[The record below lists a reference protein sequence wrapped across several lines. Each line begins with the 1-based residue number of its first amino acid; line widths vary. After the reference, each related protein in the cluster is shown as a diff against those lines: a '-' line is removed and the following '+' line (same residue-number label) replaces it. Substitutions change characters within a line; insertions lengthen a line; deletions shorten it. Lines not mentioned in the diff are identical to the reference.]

1 MATDTSLPE
10 RPTGAG
16 GASLLEPP
24 NGQERGR
31 LRRDRLIPL
40 VTVLATIVT
49 IAPLIAIIAFVL
61 VKGLPTLN
69 GQLIGNAAGNPTAP
83 GALNAIAGSL
93 QMVPLALLIGGGLG
107 LLAGIYLAEFA
118 GPKTRVLF
126 GFLVDVLLGVPSIIA
141 GLLVYS
147 TLVAA
152 NGSSAFAGAVALAVV
167 MFPVMIRATEEVL
180 RLVPTSIREASLA
193 LGISSWRTVLSIVL
207 RAARAGLL
215 TGTMLAFA
223 RGFGETAPLLFTAKG
238 SDALNIGDLS
248 STMSALPLFVYQYS
262 RLPDRFF
269 VSQAWSAAIVLLA
282 IVLLINVVVR
292 ARSINTRVE

>member
-1 MATDTSLPE
+1 M
-10 RPTGAG
+10 
-16 GASLLEPP
+16 LEAP
-24 NGQERGR
+24 NRQERGR
-31 LRRDRLIPL
+31 LRTDRLVPVL
-40 VTVLATIVT
+40 TVLATVAT
-49 IAPLIAIIAFVL
+49 IAPLAAIIAFVL
-61 VKGLPTLN
+61 VKGLPTLTS
-69 GQLIGNAAGNPTAP
+69 QLITNPAGNPSAP
-83 GALNAIAGSL
+83 GAANAIVGSL
-93 QMVPLALLIGGGLG
+93 QMVPLALLMGGGLG

-118 GPKTRVLF
+118 GSRVRQLF

-152 NGSSAFAGAVALAVV
+152 NGSSAFAGSVALAVV
-167 MFPVMIRATEEVL
+167 MFPVMLRATEEVL

-215 TGTMLAFA
+215 TATMLAFA

-262 RLPDRFF
+262 RLPDRLF
-269 VSQAWSAAIVLLA
+269 VAQAWSAAIILLA
-282 IVLLINVVVR
+282 IVLAINVAVR
-292 ARSINTRVE
+292 GRSVNTRVE

>member
-1 MATDTSLPE
+1 MIHGE
-10 RPTGAG
+10 RPIGAG
-16 GASLLEPP
+16 GVRLLESPS
-24 NGQERGR
+24 GQERGR
-31 LRRDRLIPL
+31 LRRDRLVPF
-40 VTVLATIVT
+40 VTVAATVVT
-49 IAPLIAIIAFVL
+49 IAPLVAIIGFVL
-61 VKGLPTLN
+61 FKGLPTLN
-69 GQLIGNAAGNPTAP
+69 GQLVGNAAGNPTAP

-107 LLAGIYLAEFA
+107 LLAGVYLAEFA
-118 GPKTRVLF
+118 GTRIRTLF

-152 NGSSAFAGAVALAVV
+152 NGSSAIAGAVALAVV
-167 MFPVMIRATEEVL
+167 MFPVMMRATEEVL

-193 LGISSWRTVLSIVL
+193 LGIPGWRTVVSIVL
-207 RAARAGLL
+207 RAARTGLL

-282 IVLLINVVVR
+282 IVLVINVLVR
-292 ARSINTRVE
+292 ARSINARVE

>member
-1 MATDTSLPE
+1 M
-10 RPTGAG
+10 
-16 GASLLEPP
+16 
-24 NGQERGR
+24 
-31 LRRDRLIPL
+31 
-40 VTVLATIVT
+40 TVLATIVT

-118 GPKTRVLF
+118 GPRTRALF

-152 NGSSAFAGAVALAVV
+152 NGSSAFAGCG
-167 MFPVMIRATEEVL
+167 RA
-180 RLVPTSIREASLA
+180 RGGHVPGHDPSHRGGPPPGARRAS
-193 LGISSWRTVLSIVL
+193 GRRRWRSGS
-207 RAARAGLL
+207 RAGERSCRSCSVRRAPGLL

>member
-1 MATDTSLPE
+1 
-10 RPTGAG
+10 
-16 GASLLEPP
+16 
-24 NGQERGR
+24 
-31 LRRDRLIPL
+31 LIPI
-40 VTVLATIVT
+40 VTVLATVVT

-61 VKGLPTLN
+61 VKGLPSLN
-69 GQLIGNAAGNPTAP
+69 GQLVANAAGNPSAP
-83 GALNAIAGSL
+83 GALNAIVGSL
-93 QMVPLALLIGGGLG
+93 QMVPMALLLGGGLG
-107 LLAGIYLAEFA
+107 LLAGIYLSEFA
-118 GPKTRVLF
+118 GSRTRQLF

-152 NGSSAFAGAVALAVV
+152 NGSSAFAGAVALSVV
-167 MFPVMIRATEEVL
+167 MFPVMMRATEEVL

-193 LGISSWRTVLSIVL
+193 LGISGWRTVLSIVL

-269 VSQAWSAAIVLLA
+269 VAQAWSAAIILLA
-282 IVLLINVVVR
+282 IVLAINVAVR

>member
-1 MATDTSLPE
+1 VPTDTTLST
-10 RPTGAG
+10 RPNGGG
-16 GASLLEPP
+16 GARLLDPP
-24 NGQERGR
+24 DGQERGR
-31 LRRDRLIPL
+31 LRRDRLIPV
-40 VTVLATIVT
+40 VTVLATVVT

-69 GQLIGNAAGNPTAP
+69 GQFIGNAAGNPTAP
-83 GALNAIAGSL
+83 GALNAIVGSL

-107 LLAGIYLAEFA
+107 LLAGIYLSEFA
-118 GPKTRVLF
+118 GSRTRQLF

-152 NGSSAFAGAVALAVV
+152 NGSSAFAGSVALSVV
-167 MFPVMIRATEEVL
+167 MFPVMMRATEEVL

-193 LGISSWRTVLSIVL
+193 LGISGWRTVVSIVL

-215 TGTMLAFA
+215 TGAMLAFA

-269 VSQAWSAAIVLLA
+269 VAQAWSAAIVLLA
-282 IVLLINVVVR
+282 IVLAINIAVR
-292 ARSINTRVE
+292 GRSINNRVE